1 MKIYKASSDLLKS
14 NLQNEADFVQCPPD
28 QIIIENNFGLQLIFS
43 LCESFSSELTRVLK
57 SFKYLALF

>member
-14 NLQNEADFVQCPPD
+14 NLQNEADFVQSSPD
-28 QIIIENNFGLQLIFS
+28 QIIMENNFGLQLIFS